1 MHICT
6 HSHTATYMHICKGM
20 YSQCSLPALPSPAT
34 LRHCPFCPAD
44 CITRTKIKCKCRAR
58 PFFTAKCVEWGEDRL
73 AKGRAADPDA
83 LVAIAFSL
91 THTHANVHAHILR
104 TCTHQHLVHFYFVL
118 LVFSTDIVFLPFFFV
133 FTFVLFIFGAFL
145 CWGWQQS
152 LPACGGRGGGKDRR
166 AERQRCGWAAAA
178 DGRLDV
184 VYRQI
189 DRQTNAA

>member
-1 MHICT
+1 
-6 HSHTATYMHICKGM
+6 MHICKGM

-73 AKGRAADPDA
+73 AKGRAADPDV

-118 LVFSTDIVFLPFFFV
+118 LVFSTDIVFLPFFCFHFCFV
-133 FTFVLFIFGAFL
+133 YFRRLFMLGVATVAACMWWQRGREGQTGSATAL
-145 CWGWQQS
+145 WMGSCSGWT
-152 LPACGGRGGGKDRR
+152 AGRS
-166 AERQRCGWAAAA
+166 
-178 DGRLDV
+178 V
-184 VYRQI
+184 
-189 DRQTNAA
+189 